1 MENEN
6 PGISSIKQ
14 KISVEF
20 EYLPNFCSFILHNAF
35 EAFIDEL
42 LNLYRASDVP
52 IFRYFKNMDA
62 DHWRAITSAATRDML
77 TRLASNQGW
86 QYIDQTINNWLS
98 NQFPLFTRE
107 QVNSQDITLINFAK
121 GKALRLFIPK
131 YTNDLVMFGNL
142 VDEIDRFVTVF
153 NSQVFASY
161 LQVQKEEI
169 SKMNTAL
176 EKREKQL
183 LEAQQIGQVG
193 SFEWDFVTKK
203 SVCTPQMFK
212 IFEIEDLD
220 DLSSLL
226 SAIHPDDRERVHK
239 AIQDALELGDYDCEC
254 RYIRNKREKVIH
266 SKGKVQFEIGR
277 PVRIIGTVT
286 DETERH
292 QIIQQLQESEKNHK
306 QAQAITHLGNWS
318 WVVNENTMSWSDE
331 MYRIY
336 GLEPQSE
343 TITLERFVSFV
354 HPEDREDRIAQIRNS
369 LETLHVDEYHFR
381 INTAKGE
388 MKVLR
393 GKGEVIAGKD
403 NKPVALLG
411 TCQDVT
417 GESKLTQQLRDREK
431 YLEQLNAS
439 LKTANQELS
448 RSNEELESFNFIA
461 SHDLQEPLRKIQV
474 YSNRIIENGI
484 HELPPILQDYFSRIN
499 NASRRMQ
506 KLIEDF
512 LLFAQTLNSGKI
524 EEMVDLNN
532 VVEEIRTE
540 LVTRIE
546 EKKAT
551 ITVSPLPTIY
561 AVPFQMKQ
569 LMVNLIS
576 NSLKYTSP
584 DVPPV
589 IKITGDIVHG
599 SQIKE
604 AGANKSISY
613 SMICVSD
620 NGIGFEPK
628 YSAKIFEL
636 FQRLHSKNVYS
647 GTGIGLALCKKIVQ
661 NLGGLIT
668 AESQPGKG
676 ATFKF
681 YLPYRLPEKSVA
693 QVESVEGRNHS
704 R

>member
-1 MENEN
+1 
-6 PGISSIKQ
+6 
-14 KISVEF
+14 
-20 EYLPNFCSFILHNAF
+20 
-35 EAFIDEL
+35 
-42 LNLYRASDVP
+42 
-52 IFRYFKNMDA
+52 
-62 DHWRAITSAATRDML
+62 
-77 TRLASNQGW
+77 
-86 QYIDQTINNWLS
+86 
-98 NQFPLFTRE
+98 
-107 QVNSQDITLINFAK
+107 
-121 GKALRLFIPK
+121 
-131 YTNDLVMFGNL
+131 
-142 VDEIDRFVTVF
+142 
-153 NSQVFASY
+153 
-161 LQVQKEEI
+161 
-169 SKMNTAL
+169 
-176 EKREKQL
+176 
-183 LEAQQIGQVG
+183 
-193 SFEWDFVTKK
+193 
-203 SVCTPQMFK
+203 
-212 IFEIEDLD
+212 
-220 DLSSLL
+220 
-226 SAIHPDDRERVHK
+226 
-239 AIQDALELGDYDCEC
+239 
-254 RYIRNKREKVIH
+254 
-266 SKGKVQFEIGR
+266 
-277 PVRIIGTVT
+277 
-286 DETERH
+286 
-292 QIIQQLQESEKNHK
+292 
-306 QAQAITHLGNWS
+306 
-318 WVVNENTMSWSDE
+318 
-331 MYRIY
+331 
-336 GLEPQSE
+336 
-343 TITLERFVSFV
+343 
-354 HPEDREDRIAQIRNS
+354 
-369 LETLHVDEYHFR
+369 
-381 INTAKGE
+381 
-388 MKVLR
+388 
-393 GKGEVIAGKD
+393 
-403 NKPVALLG
+403 
-411 TCQDVT
+411 
-417 GESKLTQQLRDREK
+417 
-431 YLEQLNAS
+431 
-439 LKTANQELS
+439 
-448 RSNEELESFNFIA
+448 
-461 SHDLQEPLRKIQV
+461 
-474 YSNRIIENGI
+474 
-484 HELPPILQDYFSRIN
+484 
-499 NASRRMQ
+499 MQ